1 MNLKPTTRLGL
12 SLFSLAIAAVAIL
25 PDRANAATTSLNFN
39 TPVQSTDITN
49 VDGHGPGY
57 SGTVIDYLNVASG
70 IDARVT
76 ATVSGDGY
84 TFNGHIPNY
93 TSAGN
98 SSGDAAFDYQI
109 ANSATNNGVG
119 FGTMGYT
126 LDFYVSG
133 TNFTTAATPFDFN
146 LLVYDIDGDAAQ
158 NESLRVAKGVGS
170 SGLDSYQIGSNGAA
184 SLTATENT
192 NDYLFSGHSSNV
204 AETSV
209 NGDVILSFLN
219 TSSVTLQFEAN
230 TTSSNDGPNT
240 VFAAIDGD
248 STQKVVGTF
257 NPVVTAKKLP
267 EPFTIIGTIIGG
279 TAAYR
284 MRKKLKAANQA

>member
-1 MNLKPTTRLGL
+1 MNLKPTTRLSL
-12 SLFSLAIAAVAIL
+12 SLFSLAIVATAIS
-25 PDRANAATTSLNFN
+25 PERAAATTGLNFN
-39 TPVQSTDITN
+39 TPVQTNDITN
-49 VDGHGPGY
+49 VDNHGPGY
-57 SGTVIDYLNVASG
+57 SGTIIDYLNVATG
-70 IDARVT
+70 IDARFT

-84 TFNGHIPNY
+84 TFNGHIPTY

-109 ANSATNNGVG
+109 ATNLTNNGVG
-119 FGTMGYT
+119 IGTLSYK
-126 LDFYVSG
+126 LDFFVHG

-158 NESLRVAKGVGS
+158 NEALRVAKGVGT
-170 SGLDSYQIGSNGAA
+170 SGLNSYQIGDTGAT
-184 SLTATENT
+184 SLLATENT
-192 NDYLFSGHSSNV
+192 NDYLFSGRNQNV
-204 AETSV
+204 AETEV
-209 NGDVILSFLN
+209 KGDVLLSFLSTN
-219 TSSVTLQFEAN
+219 SVTLQFEAN
-230 TTSSNDGPNT
+230 TTSSNDGANT

-257 NPVVTAKKLP
+257 NPPVTAKKLP

-284 MRKKLKAANQA
+284 LKKKLKAANQA